1 MNYITWDINPIL
13 ISLGPVKVHW
23 YGLLFALGFI
33 LGFQIMLWI
42 FKREHKNIED
52 LDKLLWFLLIGVIV
66 GARLAHVIFYDPSYY
81 FSDPIK
87 ILKIWEGG
95 LASHGGAIGAMLGL
109 YLFKHNTEYSYL
121 WLLDRLAIPTAL
133 LATFIRTG
141 NLFNSEI
148 IGIPTTVPWAVIFE
162 RVDALPRH
170 PAQVYEAL
178 SYLLIFIIL
187 FTLYKTTK
195 IKNKSGML
203 FGILLSLV
211 FIARLLIEFVK
222 SKQEA
227 YNADLWLSMG
237 QLLSLPFILA
247 GLALVVLAMKKKSSS
262 TPAI

>member
-13 ISLGPVKVHW
+13 VSLGPLKVHW

-33 LGFQIMLWI
+33 IGFQIMQWI
-42 FKREHKNIED
+42 FQREHKNIED

-66 GARLAHVIFYDPSYY
+66 GARLAHVIFYDPTYY
-81 FSDPIK
+81 FSDPVK

-95 LASHGGAIGAMLGL
+95 LASHGGAIGAMIGL
-109 YLFKHNTEYSYL
+109 YLFKRNKEYSYL

-148 IGIPTTVPWAVIFE
+148 VGIPTTVPWAVIFE

-178 SYLLIFIIL
+178 SYLFIFIVL
-187 FTLYKTTK
+187 FWLYKATK
-195 IKNKSGML
+195 IKDKAGML
-203 FGILLSLV
+203 FGILLSFV

-227 YNADLWLSMG
+227 YNSELWLNTG
-237 QLLSLPFILA
+237 QLLSIPFILM
-247 GLALVVLAMKKKSSS
+247 GLLFIILAIKATPRKKTKG
-262 TPAI
+262 

>member
-13 ISLGPVKVHW
+13 VSLGPLKVHW

-33 LGFQIMLWI
+33 IGFQIMQWI
-42 FKREHKNIED
+42 FQREHKNIED

-81 FSDPIK
+81 FNNPIK

-95 LASHGGAIGAMLGL
+95 LASHGGAIGAMIGL
-109 YLFKHNTEYSYL
+109 YLFKRSKEYSYL

-148 IGIPTTVPWAVIFE
+148 VGIPTTVPWAVIFE

-170 PAQVYEAL
+170 PTQVYEAL
-178 SYLLIFIIL
+178 SYLFIFIVL
-187 FTLYKTTK
+187 FWLYKTTK
-195 IKNKSGML
+195 IKDKAGML
-203 FGILLSLV
+203 FGILLSFV

-227 YNADLWLSMG
+227 YYSELWLNTG
-237 QLLSLPFILA
+237 QLLSIPFILM
-247 GLALVVLAMKKKSSS
+247 GLLLIILAIRKKG
-262 TPAI
+262 

>member
-13 ISLGPVKVHW
+13 VSLGPLKVHW

-33 LGFQIMLWI
+33 IGFQIMQWI
-42 FKREHKNIED
+42 FQREHKNIED

-81 FSDPIK
+81 FANPIK
-87 ILKIWEGG
+87 ILTIWEGG
-95 LASHGGAIGAMLGL
+95 LASHGGAIGAMIGL
-109 YLFKHNTEYSYL
+109 YLFKRNKEYSYL

-148 IGIPTTVPWAVIFE
+148 VGIPTTVPWAVIFQ

-178 SYLLIFIIL
+178 CYLFIFIIL
-187 FTLYKTTK
+187 FWLYKTTK
-195 IKNKSGML
+195 IKDKAGML
-203 FGILLSLV
+203 FGILLSFV

-227 YNADLWLSMG
+227 YNSELWLNTG
-237 QLLSLPFILA
+237 QILSIPFILI
-247 GLALVVLAMKKKSSS
+247 GLLLIILAIRKKVK
-262 TPAI
+262 

>member
-13 ISLGPVKVHW
+13 VSLGPLKVHW

-33 LGFQIMLWI
+33 IGFQIMQWI
-42 FKREHKNIED
+42 FQREHKNIED

-81 FSDPIK
+81 FANPIK
-87 ILKIWEGG
+87 ILTIWEGG
-95 LASHGGAIGAMLGL
+95 LASHGGAIGAMIGL
-109 YLFKHNTEYSYL
+109 YLFKRNKEYSYL

-148 IGIPTTVPWAVIFE
+148 VGIPTTVPWAVIFQ

-178 SYLLIFIIL
+178 CYLFIFIVL
-187 FTLYKTTK
+187 FWLYKTTK
-195 IKNKSGML
+195 IKDKAGML
-203 FGILLSLV
+203 FGLLLSFV

-227 YNADLWLSMG
+227 YNSELWLNTG
-237 QLLSLPFILA
+237 QILSIPFILI
-247 GLALVVLAMKKKSSS
+247 GLLLIILAIRKKVK
-262 TPAI
+262 

>member
-13 ISLGPVKVHW
+13 VSLGPLKVHW

-33 LGFQIMLWI
+33 IGFQIMQWI
-42 FKREHKNIED
+42 FQREHKNIED

-81 FSDPIK
+81 FANPIK
-87 ILKIWEGG
+87 ILTIWEGG
-95 LASHGGAIGAMLGL
+95 LASHGGAIGAMIGL
-109 YLFKHNTEYSYL
+109 YLFKRNKEYSYL

-148 IGIPTTVPWAVIFE
+148 VGIPTTVPWAVIFQ

-178 SYLLIFIIL
+178 CYLFIFIVL
-187 FTLYKTTK
+187 FWLYKTTK
-195 IKNKSGML
+195 IKDKAGML
-203 FGILLSLV
+203 FGILLSFV

-227 YNADLWLSMG
+227 YNSELWLNTG
-237 QLLSLPFILA
+237 QILSIPFILI
-247 GLALVVLAMKKKSSS
+247 GLLLIILAIRKKVK
-262 TPAI
+262 